1 MMETSN
7 MNYEE
12 RSLNTSKAVG
22 QCVDQISLLDPIQ
35 EDPGNELHEVPNDMV
50 DHPNHYQAGGLECI
64 DVMEQLYGRTGADG
78 REAVESWIK
87 LTIFKYIW
95 RADKKDGA
103 QDIDKIRWYS
113 EKLVKMVKEDGK
125 Y

>member
-35 EDPGNELHEVPNDMV
+35 EAPGHELHEVPNDKV

-64 DVMEQLYGRTGADG
+64 DVMEQLYGS
-78 REAVESWIK
+78 EAVESWIK

-103 QDIDKIRWYS
+103 QDVDKIRGYS
-113 EKLVKMVKEDGK
+113 EKLVEMLKDDGK

>member
-1 MMETSN
+1 MMEINN

-12 RSLNTSKAVG
+12 RSLNPSKAIG
-22 QCVDQISLLDPIQ
+22 QCVDQTSLFEPIQ
-35 EDPGNELHEVPNDMV
+35 EDSGNELHEVPNDMV
-50 DHPNHYQAGGLECI
+50 DDPNHYQAGGLECI
-64 DVMEQLYGRTGADG
+64 DVMEQLYG

-95 RADKKDGA
+95 RADKKNGA
-103 QDIDKIRWYS
+103 QDVDKIRWYS
-113 EKLVKMVKEDGK
+113 EKLVKMLKEDGK

>member
-1 MMETSN
+1 MMEISN

-12 RSLNTSKAVG
+12 CSLNTSKAVG
-22 QCVDQISLLDPIQ
+22 QCVDQISLLDTIQ
-35 EDPGNELHEVPNDMV
+35 EDPGNELHKVPNDMV

-64 DVMEQLYGRTGADG
+64 DVMEQLYG

-113 EKLVKMVKEDGK
+113 EKLVEMLKEDGE